1 MLIFSARICPA
12 LLGFALSYS
21 DLQAF
26 AQHCSASLGVACPY
40 SDLLDVAHFPSRLQL
55 LAFARAWLPGVLPSR
70 TELENKVR
78 FAFLSRLQ
86 QQPQHVQPVQAPEPL
101 VAASDVG
108 TAFVA
113 IVPRRRT
120 SPARAPSSWTRLYTL
135 LTLFEGRRGVSYAW
149 RKTC

>member
-55 LAFARAWLPGVLPSR
+55 LAFARAWLTARCLLDMLGIIRVCLVFLASCFCSLGFVIRRCKLNGVAWFCLGWALVFVWIIGLRLGLVGFARLALNLPALRIS
-70 TELENKVR
+70 
-78 FAFLSRLQ
+78 AQ
-86 QQPQHVQPVQAPEPL
+86 
-101 VAASDVG
+101 
-108 TAFVA
+108 
-113 IVPRRRT
+113 
-120 SPARAPSSWTRLYTL
+120 
-135 LTLFEGRRGVSYAW
+135 
-149 RKTC
+149 TCC